1 MRSTDTTMS
10 SRRFF
15 TCAGFLTVL
24 FLLWQMLWALGS
36 PPLRT
41 PDEPHH
47 LNSIIRFEQTGQWPD
62 PGTSWLY
69 RDIFEASRASGL
81 LVEGAPS
88 YSLHYRTRLGRDA
101 WIGAD
106 PDSYP
111 SQKILPH
118 EQRSS
123 LRAEGTVPILDQMTQ
138 HPPLYYAGGALVLRA
153 TGLTDAPWDR
163 QILTLRLYSIVLTSP
178 LVPCLI
184 FAARRAGLSRR
195 GALLASGTVYA
206 IPMLAFISASVTND
220 ALFIGAGALTM
231 AAVSAAM
238 FGAGRWRTVLGAGLA
253 LGLGL
258 WSKGIFIPM
267 GLVVFLAFL
276 ANPRVGT
283 WGRRLAQGLSAGLI
297 GVVTGGYWW
306 LRNIL
311 RYGVIQPD
319 GFQAEAK
326 APGSDIG
333 FFAERVTT
341 SFVDSFWSDFGWLDV
356 TFAPPLLILLT
367 LLALILLVRALRTHP
382 DKLWRFLIFTSNIVL
397 VLGMLIVQAYSQ
409 YRGLGI
415 IGGVQGRYLFAGVVG
430 LLVVIT
436 MGAAGHHWD
445 PPLPGTASRPRYRE
459 EAGWRSF
466 LLPALVAGSMLLS
479 AYAMLLWLRSCYP
492 GAFLGIGVERWARAA
507 GLPAPLLVSVAAL
520 GYAALLAAGVVCYR
534 LTRAQLLPQ
543 FHPVRPAHQSASSS
557 HPAAASVQ

>member
-1 MRSTDTTMS
+1 MRTSDTTMS
-10 SRRFF
+10 SRRFY
-15 TCAGFLTVL
+15 TCAGLLTVL
-24 FLLWQMLWALGS
+24 FLIWQMLWALAS

-47 LNSIIRFEQTGQWPD
+47 LNSVIRLEQTGQWPD

-106 PDSYP
+106 TDSYR
-111 SQKILPH
+111 SQKLLPH
-118 EQRSS
+118 EQRRSA
-123 LRAEGTVPILDQMTQ
+123 RAESTVPILDQMTQ

-153 TGLTDAPWDR
+153 TGMTDAPWDR
-163 QILTLRLYSIVLTSP
+163 QILILRLYSIVLTSP

-184 FAARRAGLSRR
+184 FAARRTGLSRR

-206 IPMLAFISASVTND
+206 IPMLSFISASVTND
-220 ALFIGAGALTM
+220 ALFIGAGALTI

-238 FGAGRWRTVLGAGLA
+238 FGSGQWRTVFAAGLA

-258 WSKGIFIPM
+258 WSKGTFIPM

-276 ANPRVGT
+276 ANPRIGG

-297 GVVTGGYWW
+297 GVLTGGYWW
-306 LRNIL
+306 LRNIV

-319 GFQAEAK
+319 GFQAQATE
-326 APGSDIG
+326 PGTDIG

-341 SFVDSFWSDFGWLDV
+341 SFVDSFWSDFGWLDI
-356 TFAPPLLILLT
+356 TFAPLLLILLS
-367 LLALILLVRALRTHP
+367 LLTVLFLARALGTHP
-382 DKLWRFLIFTSNIVL
+382 DKRWRLLLFTANIVL
-397 VLGMLIVQAYSQ
+397 VLGMLIVQAYNQ

-415 IGGVQGRYLFAGVVG
+415 IGGVQGRYLFAGALG
-430 LLVVIT
+430 LLVVIA

-445 PPLPGTASRPRYRE
+445 PPLTAPASRPRYRE

-466 LLPALVAGSMLLS
+466 LLPAVVAASMLLS

-492 GAFLGIGVERWARAA
+492 GAFFGMNLERWALAA
-507 GLPAPLLVSVAAL
+507 GLPVPVLGAALAL
-520 GYAALLAAGVVCYR
+520 GYAALLGAGLVCYR
-534 LTRAQLLPQ
+534 LTRAELLPQ
-543 FHPVRPAHQSASSS
+543 FRPAELAYRPAGSS
-557 HPAAASVQ
+557 HPAAAAVQ

>member
-1 MRSTDTTMS
+1 MRTSDTTMS
-10 SRRFF
+10 SRRFY
-15 TCAGFLTVL
+15 TCAGLLTVL
-24 FLLWQMLWALGS
+24 FLIWQMLWALAS

-47 LNSIIRFEQTGQWPD
+47 LNSIIRLEQTGQWPD
-62 PGTSWLY
+62 PGTSRLY
-69 RDIFEASRASGL
+69 RDVFEASQASGL
-81 LVEGAPS
+81 LVEDAPS

-106 PDSYP
+106 PDSYA
-111 SQKILPH
+111 SQRILPH
-118 EQRSS
+118 EQRRSP
-123 LRAEGTVPILDQMTQ
+123 RAEETVPILDQMTQ

-153 TGLTDAPWDR
+153 TGMTDAPWDR
-163 QILTLRLYSIVLTSP
+163 QILILRLYSIVLTSP

-220 ALFIGAGALTM
+220 ALFIGAGALNM

-238 FGAGRWRTVLGAGLA
+238 FGVGRWRTVLGAGLA

-267 GLVVFLAFL
+267 GLVVFLSFL
-276 ANPRVGT
+276 ANPHVGT

-297 GVVTGGYWW
+297 GVLAGGYWW
-306 LRNIL
+306 LRNIV

-319 GFQAEAK
+319 GFQAQATE
-326 APGSDIG
+326 PGTNIG

-367 LLALILLVRALRTHP
+367 LLVAIFLARALRTHP
-382 DKLWRFLIFTSNIVL
+382 AKRWRFLIFASNIVL
-397 VLGMLIVQAYSQ
+397 VLGMLIVQAYNQ

-415 IGGVQGRYLFAGVVG
+415 IGGVQGRYLFAGAVG

-445 PPLPGTASRPRYRE
+445 PPLPGTTSRPRYRE

-466 LLPALVAGSMLLS
+466 LLPAVVAASMLLS

-492 GAFLGIGVERWARAA
+492 GAFFGRGIERWALAA
-507 GLPAPLLVSVAAL
+507 GLPAPVLGAAVTL
-520 GYAALLAAGVVCYR
+520 GYVAFLGGSVVYYR
-534 LTRAQLLPQ
+534 LVRAQLLPQ
-543 FHPVRPAHQSASSS
+543 FRPVRPAHRTAGSS
-557 HPAAASVQ
+557 HAAAALVQ

>member
-1 MRSTDTTMS
+1 MRTTDTTMS

-15 TCAGFLTVL
+15 TCAGLLTVL
-24 FLLWQMLWALGS
+24 FLIWQMLWALAS

-47 LNSIIRFEQTGQWPD
+47 LNSIIRLEQTGQWPD
-62 PGTSWLY
+62 PGTSRLY
-69 RDIFEASRASGL
+69 RDVFEASRASGL
-81 LVEGAPS
+81 LVEDAPS

-101 WIGAD
+101 WIGTD
-106 PDSYP
+106 PNSYA
-111 SQKILPH
+111 SQRILPH
-118 EQRSS
+118 EQRRSP
-123 LRAEGTVPILDQMTQ
+123 RAEATIPILDQMTQ

-153 TGLTDAPWDR
+153 TGMTDAPWDR
-163 QILTLRLYSIVLTSP
+163 QILVLRFYSILLTSS

-184 FAARRAGLSRR
+184 FAARRAGLSRC

-267 GLVVFLAFL
+267 GLVVFLSFL

-283 WGRRLAQGLSAGLI
+283 WGRRLAQALSAGLI
-297 GVVTGGYWW
+297 GVLTGGYWW

-319 GFQAEAK
+319 GFRAEAK
-326 APGSDIG
+326 EPGRDIG

-367 LLALILLVRALRTHP
+367 LLVAIFLARALRTHP
-382 DKLWRFLIFTSNIVL
+382 AKRWRFLIFASNIVL
-397 VLGMLIVQAYSQ
+397 VLGMLIVQAYNQ

-415 IGGVQGRYLFAGVVG
+415 IGGVQGRYLFAGALG

-445 PPLPGTASRPRYRE
+445 PPLPGTTSRPRYRE

-492 GAFLGIGVERWARAA
+492 GAFVGRGLERWALAA
-507 GLPAPLLVSVAAL
+507 GLPAPVLGAAVTL
-520 GYAALLAAGVVCYR
+520 GYVALLGGSVVYYR
-534 LTRAQLLPQ
+534 LVRAQLLPQ
-543 FHPVRPAHQSASSS
+543 FRPVRPEQRTAGSS
-557 HPAAASVQ
+557 HAAAALVQ